1 VEVRDYTHF
10 DTQGRQS
17 QDGHMAIRI
26 TIRGQV
32 TIPRRVRHALLL
44 APGDAVEFHRNGDG
58 EFVFRKAPAIAPAE
72 RRGMR
77 RVHPRGE
84 AQMRRRAA
92 ELLALLRG
100 LD

>member
-1 VEVRDYTHF
+1 
-10 DTQGRQS
+10 
-17 QDGHMAIRI
+17 MATRM

-32 TIPRRVRHALLL
+32 FVPRRVREALLL
-44 APGDAVEFHRNGDG
+44 APGDAVEFIVNGNG
-58 EFVFRKAPAIAPAE
+58 EVVLRKAPVAPVAA
-72 RRGMR
+72 RSRARTAQAGAD
-77 RVHPRGE
+77 

>member
-1 VEVRDYTHF
+1 MGT
-10 DTQGRQS
+10 
-17 QDGHMAIRI
+17 RI

-32 TIPRRVRHALLL
+32 TLPRRVREVLLL
-44 APGDAVEFHRNGDG
+44 SPGDAVEFQLNGNG
-58 EFVFRKAPAIAPAE
+58 EFVLRKALVVAPAG
-72 RRGMR
+72 RRAR
-77 RVHPRGE
+77 RRPQPRVE

>member
-1 VEVRDYTHF
+1 
-10 DTQGRQS
+10 
-17 QDGHMAIRI
+17 MATRM

-32 TIPRRVRHALLL
+32 FVPKRVREALLL
-44 APGDAVEFHRNGDG
+44 SPGDAVEFVVNGNG
-58 EFVFRKAPAIAPAE
+58 EVVVRKAAVATLTAG
-72 RRGMR
+72 RGGR
-77 RVHPRGE
+77 STHPRAD

>member
-1 VEVRDYTHF
+1 
-10 DTQGRQS
+10 
-17 QDGHMAIRI
+17 MATRM

-32 TIPRRVRHALLL
+32 FVPKRVREALLL
-44 APGDAVEFHRNGDG
+44 APGDAVEFVVNGNG
-58 EFVFRKAPAIAPAE
+58 EVVLRKASTPTLTAG
-72 RRGMR
+72 RRAR
-77 RVHPRGE
+77 TAHPQAD